1 MIGKILRRQAYIFVV
16 LLFTIIGI
24 FLFAYKSKLVYAK
37 PVEKID
43 ELIGFETK
51 ATFAGYLNDTKGNVK
66 EKDLGKVEMKKVV
79 GKNLYNI
86 YITYDGET
94 KLIKDQEIPYVG
106 KDGQNNPV
114 YPDRIYGFYYTNT
127 LNEIEITDVD
137 KKEYID
143 KGAKTYPRIA
153 YTIEKDVKAKEL
165 KNDFASGEIS
175 SFISWTFWNLRT
187 GYNITQDK
195 IKYWGYVSEEKV
207 EKNYIRAEVYD
218 LDKNEPTKAKKLK
231 AFNNSDKSTYR
242 DWERKSLQEDYD
254 FWYKPVNTNI
264 KDYYLNLATPYPISN
279 LMSIAFKYDLEK
291 ISARKDPNNPDSE
304 YLNPNV
310 KDVLEK
316 DKPYYRSAK
325 ESVTTNPPEY
335 TEEFVSL
342 SYAPLVDEGTKQYKN
357 GQKIYVDKRSE
368 AIWSIFTFRWGDI
381 RDKLKQS
388 KLGYEMS
395 QAGFALV
402 KQGER
407 SILASKIHNM
417 AIKQGKLSREVA
429 QIEKVYADYDTKYR
443 FMTSQHEEFVREQKR
458 LNGTLNNLLDLGNY
472 LYKEGFFKVFGYN
485 NHYFKIYLNTLASY
499 DYTGYRYSNL
509 KVIEMEYQLFGRYHR
524 VKSDHV
530 DTDGVI
536 DYTKDPEKWNLD
548 PNYDANKKVLDET
561 NKIVE
566 DNTNEINKIEEQ
578 IKAREKKRKIRRIIF
593 LVLGSGVAL
602 AAIPIILK
610 IFFRRR

>member
-1 MIGKILRRQAYIFVV
+1 MIGKIIRRQAYVFIV
-16 LLFTIIGI
+16 LLFAMISI
-24 FLFAYKSKLVYAK
+24 FLFVFKSKLVYAK

-43 ELIGFETK
+43 ELINFETK
-51 ATFAGYLNDTKGNVK
+51 ATFAGYLTDTKGNVK

-94 KLIKDQEIPYVG
+94 KVIKDQKIPYVG

-153 YTIEKDVKAKEL
+153 YTIEKDVKAREL

-175 SFISWTFWNLRT
+175 SFTSWTFWNLRT

-207 EKNYIRAEVYD
+207 EKNYIRADVYD
-218 LDKNEPTKAKKLK
+218 LDKNEPAKAKKLK
-231 AFNNSDKSTYR
+231 AFHNSDKSKYYEE
-242 DWERKSLQEDYD
+242 ERKSLQAEYD
-254 FWYKPVNTNI
+254 FWYKPVTTSI
-264 KDYYLNLATPYPISN
+264 RDYFLNLATPYPISN

-291 ISARKDPNNPDSE
+291 IAARKDPNNPDSE
-304 YLNPNV
+304 YLNPNI
-310 KDVLEK
+310 KDSIEK
-316 DKPYYRSAK
+316 DTPYYRSAK

-335 TEEFVSL
+335 TEEFVTL
-342 SYAPLVDEGTKQYKN
+342 SYAPLIDEGTKQYKN
-357 GQKIYVDKRSE
+357 GQKIYVDKRKE
-368 AIWSIFTFRWGDI
+368 AIWSFFNFRWGDI
-381 RDKLKQS
+381 RDKIRQS
-388 KLGYEMS
+388 RLGYEMS
-395 QAGFALV
+395 KAGLALV

-429 QIEKVYADYDTKYR
+429 QIEKKAVDVAGKQR
-443 FMTSQHEEFVREQKR
+443 FMIAQSSEFKRENER
-458 LNGTLNNLLDLGNY
+458 LKGALSPKYNLGGDLT
-472 LYKEGFFKVFGYN
+472 KEGIFKVFGYN
-485 NHYFKIYLNTLASY
+485 NHYFKIYLNTLTSY

-509 KVIEMEYQLFGRYHR
+509 RVIEMEYQLFGKYHR
-524 VKSDHV
+524 VKSDHI

-578 IKAREKKRKIRRIIF
+578 IKARERKRKIRRIIF

-602 AAIPIILK
+602 VAIPIFIK
-610 IFFRRR
+610 IIFRKR

>member
-1 MIGKILRRQAYIFVV
+1 MIGKILRRQAYVFVV
-16 LLFTIIGI
+16 LIFAMISI
-24 FLFAYKSKLVYAK
+24 FLFIFKNKLVYAK

-43 ELIGFETK
+43 ELINFETRG
-51 ATFAGYLNDTKGNVK
+51 TFAGYLNDTKGNIK

-94 KLIKDQEIPYVG
+94 KVIKDQEIPYVG

-175 SFISWTFWNLRT
+175 SFNSWTFWNLRT

-207 EKNYIRAEVYD
+207 EKNYIRADVYD
-218 LDKNEPTKAKKLK
+218 LDKNEPAKAKKLK
-231 AFNNSDKSTYR
+231 AFHNSDKSKYYEE
-242 DWERKSLQEDYD
+242 ERKSLQAEYD
-254 FWYKPVNTNI
+254 FWYKPVATSI
-264 KDYYLNLATPYPISN
+264 KDYFLNLATPYPISN
-279 LMSIAFKYDLEK
+279 LMSIAFKYDFEK
-291 ISARKDPNNPDSE
+291 LAARKDPNNPDSE
-304 YLNPNV
+304 YLNPNI
-310 KDVLEK
+310 KDTIEK
-316 DKPYYRSAK
+316 DTPYYRSAK

-368 AIWSIFTFRWGDI
+368 AIWSIFTFRWGDV

-395 QAGFALV
+395 KAGLALV

-429 QIEKVYADYDTKYR
+429 QIEKVNCVLPHEKNI
-443 FMTSQHEEFVREQKR
+443 FMNNQSKEFEREDKR
-458 LNGTLNNLLDLGNY
+458 IGGGLDPTLNLG
-472 LYKEGFFKVFGYN
+472 LYEGKDGHFKVFGDN
-485 NHYFKIYLNTLASY
+485 DFYFKFYLGSVLPYTSNGSHFSELKISEHKLLNPRLNEKHELTKLSHYKIMHSLTRVGYGFYLKDELREEIQEMNRQYLANKPS
-499 DYTGYRYSNL
+499 S
-509 KVIEMEYQLFGRYHR
+509 
-524 VKSDHV
+524 
-530 DTDGVI
+530 
-536 DYTKDPEKWNLD
+536 PEK
-548 PNYDANKKVLDET
+548 ANSKNTTL
-561 NKIVE
+561 KI
-566 DNTNEINKIEEQ
+566 
-578 IKAREKKRKIRRIIF
+578 
-593 LVLGSGVAL
+593 AL
-602 AAIPIILK
+602 AIGIPLLLITILTPIIVVSVK
-610 IFFRRR
+610 KKKQSQN